1 MNHPNIL
8 SIIDNDLSA
17 PIPWFATPLA
27 QCNLSELLETDIS
40 IRTDYRRIDHI
51 FSLLLEGMKFAHY
64 QGVVH
69 RDLKPENILVF
80 DQDEIKVGDFGL
92 GKRADL
98 SSSNIALTAT
108 SEALGS
114 LHYASPEQLRS
125 SKDADYEQIY
135 ILWAKFCTI
144 V

>member
-1 MNHPNIL
+1 
-8 SIIDNDLSA
+8 
-17 PIPWFATPLA
+17 
-27 QCNLSELLETDIS
+27 
-40 IRTDYRRIDHI
+40 
-51 FSLLLEGMKFAHY
+51 MKFAHY